1 MKRIIIISLI
11 TLFGLNIPQSFA
23 QVDKRNNALNF
34 SKGIECKY
42 KDDVQGAIRYFEK
55 ALEYMPN
62 DDASMFELCQQ
73 YVKAG
78 RVEDAFAMIKHAVN
92 LAPDNKWYQMRLARF
107 YRNMEQYDEFI
118 KVYEAL
124 TAKYPEDVD
133 MLSELIDI
141 YLITEQYNKALDKL
155 DLLEKQ
161 IGTNV
166 IISEQRI
173 EIYKRQGKTKEVVAE
188 LQRLIDENPD
198 DTRYYNTLAKFYMD
212 QGKTEQAAK
221 LYEQVRT
228 IDPDDPYINVA
239 LLEYYEKKG
248 DLDKAFEELIA
259 AINNKNLDFTT
270 KANIYDYW
278 FNKFQANKN
287 VDQQALAAGQAFVDN
302 YPDNKMG
309 YLVLASYHINKEDY
323 RKCRDMALKALA
335 CEPSNFAAL
344 QYAVM
349 CDGPLMEND
358 SLMKH
363 ALQGLQYYPTQPVFY
378 WFAGVSHAF
387 DKQDEQAI
395 SYFEKGRKF
404 VTDKTLLADFDSY
417 LGDLYHSV
425 GEVEKSFDAYD
436 RVLNHDPDNALVL
449 NNYAYYL
456 SLRAD
461 NLDKA
466 KEMALHAV
474 ELDPNNAVYLDTYA
488 WVLFKRGEY
497 EAAEAQMKKS
507 LNQLKEPDGTYF
519 EHYGDILFKL
529 GRKDEAFTYWEKAK
543 KYENH
548 SKQLEKKLKDKQ
560 LYE

>member
-11 TLFGLNIPQSFA
+11 TLFGLTIPQAFA

-161 IGTNV
+161 IGNNV

-228 IDPDDPYINVA
+228 IDPDDPY
-239 LLEYYEKKG
+239 
-248 DLDKAFEELIA
+248 
-259 AINNKNLDFTT
+259 
-270 KANIYDYW
+270 
-278 FNKFQANKN
+278 
-287 VDQQALAAGQAFVDN
+287 
-302 YPDNKMG
+302 PM
-309 YLVLASYHINKEDY
+309 
-323 RKCRDMALKALA
+323 M
-335 CEPSNFAAL
+335 
-344 QYAVM
+344 
-349 CDGPLMEND
+349 
-358 SLMKH
+358 
-363 ALQGLQYYPTQPVFY
+363 
-378 WFAGVSHAF
+378 
-387 DKQDEQAI
+387 
-395 SYFEKGRKF
+395 
-404 VTDKTLLADFDSY
+404 
-417 LGDLYHSV
+417 
-425 GEVEKSFDAYD
+425 
-436 RVLNHDPDNALVL
+436 
-449 NNYAYYL
+449 
-456 SLRAD
+456 
-461 NLDKA
+461 
-466 KEMALHAV
+466 
-474 ELDPNNAVYLDTYA
+474 
-488 WVLFKRGEY
+488 
-497 EAAEAQMKKS
+497 
-507 LNQLKEPDGTYF
+507 
-519 EHYGDILFKL
+519 
-529 GRKDEAFTYWEKAK
+529 
-543 KYENH
+543 
-548 SKQLEKKLKDKQ
+548 
-560 LYE
+560 